1 MVLNHTEVFKSHRT
15 SQKFLFI
22 ATCFVFRSM
31 MNFQRFMYKN
41 KLENGRENGKAN
53 AGIVLH
59 ITSIR

>member
-1 MVLNHTEVFKSHRT
+1 MVLNHTVSM
-15 SQKFLFI
+15 QKFLFCHI
-22 ATCFVFRSM
+22 TVYDLFCIQIY
-31 MNFQRFMYKN
+31 NELQRFMYKN

>member
-1 MVLNHTEVFKSHRT
+1 MVLNHTVSMQE
-15 SQKFLFI
+15 FLFCYI
-22 ATCFVFRSM
+22 TVYDLFCIQIYNELQKIYVP
-31 MNFQRFMYKN
+31 KN